1 MSNGKGLKGV
11 KGLIS
16 PTGTAHYVQPITPY
30 VSTLRIKCPSVGVRT
45 MSTPE
50 DSEGTPHVA
59 AVVVHLFPRLPRS
72 LPLSSRSQSVKIYC
86 FSTFLTEGL

>member
-1 MSNGKGLKGV
+1 
-11 KGLIS
+11 
-16 PTGTAHYVQPITPY
+16 
-30 VSTLRIKCPSVGVRT
+30 